1 MATRTAISASEIA
14 EEVAHLCMD
23 ANFNLNEDMRVSLR
37 DSYEAEGAP
46 VAKEIFAELLENAKI
61 AHECQMPLCQDTG
74 VAVVFVEIGEHVEIT
89 GGRLYDAIND
99 GVRKGYKEG
108 FLRKSIVKDPLNR
121 INTGDN
127 TPAIIHTEFTPEN
140 HLKITFMAKGG
151 GCENMSRIAMLTP
164 ADGRAGVINFVV
176 ETVKTAKA
184 NPCPPIIVGVGI
196 GGTFD
201 YAALL
206 AKKSLLRP
214 LGTKHADP
222 DTATL
227 ENEMLER
234 VNASGI
240 GAQGLGGWI
249 TAMAVHVERHPCH
262 IASLPVAVNIEC
274 HAHRVKTVV
283 LGNSDSISPQRRKE
297 R

>member
-1 MATRTAISASEIA
+1 MVTRTRISASEIT
-14 EEVAHLCMD
+14 EKVSHLCMD
-23 ANFNLNEDMRVSLR
+23 ANFNLNEDVLDAMR
-37 DSYEAEGAP
+37 DSYEAEVSP
-46 VAKEIFAELLENAKI
+46 VAKEVFAELLENAKI
-61 AHECQMPLCQDTG
+61 ARECQMPICQDTG
-74 VAVVFVEIGEHVEIT
+74 VAVVFVEIGDDVEIV
-89 GGRLYDAIND
+89 GGRLCDAINE
-99 GVRKGYKEG
+99 GVREGYKEG
-108 FLRKSIVKDPLNR
+108 FLRKSMVKDPLNR

-127 TPAIIHTEFTPEN
+127 TPAVIHTEFTSEN
-140 HLKITFMAKGG
+140 YLKITFMAKGG

-164 ADGRAGVINFVV
+164 ADGKEGVIDFVV
-176 ETVKTAKA
+176 ETVKIARA

-214 LGTKHADP
+214 LGTKHIDP
-222 DTATL
+222 DTANL
-227 ENEMLER
+227 EKELLER
-234 VNASGI
+234 INNLGI

-249 TAMAVHVERHPCH
+249 TAMAVQVERYPCH

-283 LGNSDSISPQRRKE
+283 LGNFQ
-297 R
+297 

>member
-1 MATRTAISASEIA
+1 M
-14 EEVAHLCMD
+14 L
-23 ANFNLNEDMRVSLR
+23 
-37 DSYEAEGAP
+37 
-46 VAKEIFAELLENAKI
+46 
-61 AHECQMPLCQDTG
+61 
-74 VAVVFVEIGEHVEIT
+74 
-89 GGRLYDAIND
+89 
-99 GVRKGYKEG
+99 
-108 FLRKSIVKDPLNR
+108 KDPLNR

-151 GCENMSRIAMLTP
+151 GCENMSRLAMLTP
-164 ADGRAGVINFVV
+164 ADGREGVINFVV
-176 ETVKTAKA
+176 ETVKIAKA
-184 NPCPPIIVGVGI
+184 NPCPPIIAGVGI

-214 LGTKHADP
+214 LGTKHVDP
-222 DTATL
+222 DTANL

-234 VNASGI
+234 INNLGI

-249 TAMAVHVERHPCH
+249 TAMAVHVERYPCH

-274 HAHRVKTVV
+274 HAHRVKTVTLV
-283 LGNSDSISPQRRKE
+283 PC
-297 R
+297 

>member
-1 MATRTAISASEIA
+1 MATRTRISASEIT
-14 EEVAHLCMD
+14 EKVSHLCMD
-23 ANFNLNEDMRVSLR
+23 ANFNLNEDVLDALR
-37 DSYEAEGAP
+37 DSYEAEGSP
-46 VAKEIFAELLENAKI
+46 VAKEVFAELLENAKI
-61 AHECQMPLCQDTG
+61 ARECQMPICQDTG
-74 VAVVFVEIGEHVEIT
+74 VAVVFIEIGEDVEIV
-89 GGRLYDAIND
+89 GGRLCDAIHE
-99 GVRKGYKEG
+99 GIREGYKKG
-108 FLRKSIVKDPLNR
+108 FLRKSMVKDPLNR

-127 TPAIIHTEFTPEN
+127 APAIIHTEFTAES

-151 GCENMSRIAMLTP
+151 GCENMSRLAMLTP
-164 ADGRAGVINFVV
+164 ADGKAGVINFVV
-176 ETVKTAKA
+176 ETVKIAKA

-214 LGTKHADP
+214 LGTKHIDP
-222 DTATL
+222 DTANL

-234 VNASGI
+234 INNLGI

-283 LGNSDSISPQRRKE
+283 LGNFQ
-297 R
+297 

>member
-1 MATRTAISASEIA
+1 MATRTRISASEIT
-14 EEVAHLCMD
+14 EKVSRLCMD
-23 ANFNLNEDMRVSLR
+23 ANFNLNEDVLDALR
-37 DSYEAEGAP
+37 DSYEAEGSP
-46 VAKEIFAELLENAKI
+46 VAKEVFAELLENAKI

-74 VAVVFVEIGEHVEIT
+74 VAVVFVEIGEDIEIV
-89 GGRLYDAIND
+89 GGRLYDAIHE
-99 GVRKGYKEG
+99 GVREGYKKG
-108 FLRKSIVKDPLNR
+108 FLRKSMVKDPLNR

-127 TPAIIHTEFTPEN
+127 TPAIIHTEFTTES

-151 GCENMSRIAMLTP
+151 GCENMSRLAMLTP
-164 ADGRAGVINFVV
+164 ADGREGVINFVI
-176 ETVKTAKA
+176 ETVKIAKA

-214 LGTKHADP
+214 LGTKHVDP
-222 DTATL
+222 DTADL
-227 ENEMLER
+227 EREMLER
-234 VNASGI
+234 INNLGI

-249 TAMAVHVERHPCH
+249 TAMAVHVERYPCH

-274 HAHRVKTVV
+274 HAHRVKTVTLV
-283 LGNSDSISPQRRKE
+283 PC
-297 R
+297 

>member
-1 MATRTAISASEIA
+1 MVTRTRISASEIV
-14 EEVAHLCMD
+14 EKVSYLCMD
-23 ANFNLNEDMRVSLR
+23 ANFNLNVDVLDALR
-37 DSYEAEGAP
+37 DSYEEEVSP
-46 VAKEIFAELLENAKI
+46 VAKEVFAELLENAKI
-61 AHECQMPLCQDTG
+61 ARECQMPICQDTG
-74 VAVVFVEIGEHVEIT
+74 VAVVFVEVGENVEIT
-89 GGRLYDAIND
+89 GGHLYEAIHE
-99 GVRKGYKEG
+99 GVRQGYEKG
-108 FLRKSIVKDPLNR
+108 FLRKSMVADPLSR
-121 INTGDN
+121 VNTGDN
-127 TPAIIHTEFTPEN
+127 TPAIIHTELIPGD
-140 HLKITFMAKGG
+140 HIKITFMAKGG

-164 ADGRAGVINFVV
+164 ADGREGVINFVV
-176 ETVKTAKA
+176 ETVKIAKA

-222 DTATL
+222 DTARL
-227 ENEMLER
+227 EQEMLER
-234 VNASGI
+234 INNLGI

-249 TAMAVHVERHPCH
+249 TAMAVHVERYPCH

-283 LGNSDSISPQRRKE
+283 LGNF
-297 R
+297 

>member
-1 MATRTAISASEIA
+1 MAIRTRISASEIT
-14 EEVAHLCMD
+14 EKVSLLCMD
-23 ANFNLNEDMRVSLR
+23 ANFNLNEDVLDALR
-37 DSYEAEGAP
+37 DSYAAEVSP
-46 VAKEIFAELLENAKI
+46 VAREVFAELLENAKI
-61 AHECQMPLCQDTG
+61 ARECQMPICQDTG
-74 VAVVFVEIGEHVEIT
+74 VAVVFVEIGEDVEVVD
-89 GGRLYDAIND
+89 GRLYDAIHE
-99 GVRKGYKEG
+99 GIREGYKKG
-108 FLRKSIVKDPLNR
+108 FLRKSMVKDPLNR

-127 TPAIIHTEFTPEN
+127 TPAIIHTEFTAES

-151 GCENMSRIAMLTP
+151 GCENMSRLAMLTP
-164 ADGRAGVINFVV
+164 ADGKEGVINFVV
-176 ETVKTAKA
+176 ETVKIAKA

-214 LGTKHADP
+214 LGTKHIDP
-222 DTATL
+222 DTANL

-234 VNASGI
+234 INNLGI

-249 TAMAVHVERHPCH
+249 TAMAVHVERYPCH

-274 HAHRVKTVV
+274 HAHRVKTVT
-283 LGNSDSISPQRRKE
+283 LGNFQ
-297 R
+297 